1 MSKLGFDFTFENIER
16 LADIVNGKE
25 LSEIAIEDDNGV
37 KVTIKGKKLP
47 PPPMPPMGM
56 PPMQAGMMPPPQ
68 IQAPQA
74 APAPAA
80 QASGNAAKAPIV
92 GTFYAAPSPDSAP
105 FVSVG
110 DTVKKGDVIYII
122 ESMKV
127 MSEITSDFDGVVKEI
142 LVSNGDS
149 VEFDQPIMIIG

>member
-37 KVTIKGKKLP
+37 TVTIKGKKLP

-56 PPMQAGMMPPPQ
+56 PPMQGGMMPPPAM
-68 IQAPQA
+68 QAPEA
-74 APAPAA
+74 A
-80 QASGNAAKAPIV
+80 ASGNAAKAPIV

-142 LVSNGDS
+142 LVKNGDS

>member
-1 MSKLGFDFTFENIER
+1 MAKFDLDFTFENIEK
-16 LADIVNGKE
+16 LADLVNGKE
-25 LSEIAIEDDNGV
+25 LSEIAIEDQNGN
-37 KVTIKGKKLP
+37 KLTIKGKKCPP

-56 PPMQAGMMPPPQ
+56 PPVQGAVP
-68 IQAPQA
+68 APQA
-74 APAPAA
+74 APAEAKAA
-80 QASGNAAKAPIV
+80 APTASGKEAKAPIV

-110 DTVKKGDVIYII
+110 DKVKKGDVIYII

-149 VEFDQPIMIIG
+149 VEFDQTVMIIG

>member
-16 LADIVNGKE
+16 LADIVNDKE

-47 PPPMPPMGM
+47 PPPMPPMAV
-56 PPMQAGMMPPPQ
+56 PPMQGAMMPP
-68 IQAPQA
+68 QA
-74 APAPAA
+74 AAGPDTAA
-80 QASGNAAKAPIV
+80 KPQESSRAAKAPIV

-127 MSEITSDFDGVVKEI
+127 MSEIQSELDGVVKEI
-142 LVSNGDS
+142 LVKNCDS
-149 VEFDQPIMIIG
+149 VEFDQPVMIIG

>member
-16 LADIVNGKE
+16 LADIVNDKE

-37 KVTIKGKKLP
+37 KVTIKSKKLP
-47 PPPMPPMGM
+47 PPPMPPMAM
-56 PPMQAGMMPPPQ
+56 PPMQGAMIP
-68 IQAPQA
+68 PQA
-74 APAPAA
+74 AAGPDTAA
-80 QASGNAAKAPIV
+80 KPQESGRAAKAPIV

-127 MSEITSDFDGVVKEI
+127 MSEIQSELDGVVKEI
-142 LVSNGDS
+142 LVKNGDS
-149 VEFDQPIMIIG
+149 VEFDQPVMIIG

>member
-16 LADIVNGKE
+16 LADIVNDKE

-47 PPPMPPMGM
+47 PPPMPPMGFA
-56 PPMQAGMMPPPQ
+56 PMQGGMIPPATPQ
-68 IQAPQA
+68 
-74 APAPAA
+74 PAA
-80 QASGNAAKAPIV
+80 ESDTASGNACKAPII

-127 MSEITSDFDGVVKEI
+127 MSEIQSDFDGVVKEI
-142 LVSNGDS
+142 LVKNGDS